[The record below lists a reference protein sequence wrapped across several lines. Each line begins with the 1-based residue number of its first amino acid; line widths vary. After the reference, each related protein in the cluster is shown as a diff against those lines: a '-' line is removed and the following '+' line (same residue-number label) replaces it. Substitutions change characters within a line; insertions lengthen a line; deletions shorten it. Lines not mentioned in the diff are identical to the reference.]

1 MKKLLAILL
10 TLILAFSC
18 FGALGTTAMA
28 EEAVAQSGDYTVLL
42 QADLSKPLYN
52 QNQSSS
58 ASNNWIDFV
67 SSSPITFGNTSYGD
81 DDADGQYDYF
91 NIPGGSRLYSP
102 IVNLTPGKKY
112 EITYKMRLPVALGDY
127 SFEYEKNEDGTLVL
141 DANGKATLVKA
152 DSPTIEIMNFP
163 TKKANGTFANNTVV
177 GNGKH
182 YAYKGSNRDDFVGT
196 WQIEGYDPFEK
207 LGYSAFNYQVAYG
220 VLGVPASSLGNLK
233 FDPSEAEAIDQLAL
247 DLNDVFSEWKTVSL
261 QFEALASDSNAGEQ
275 SVTVAFGTTTSTR
288 GFQIKDFEVR
298 EVLRTSTER
307 TVFESVLTKD
317 GNMTAFDGSNKNQDS
332 EYVTF
337 ANEEENDYIE
347 LRSQPQNTETGLPV
361 STAVTTAPFNVF
373 PGNEYEISYK
383 LRIPTTSATYI
394 YNETTSLAPEWSIY
408 QVDTT
413 KIQDHKPGNRG
424 TGGTNSNLYATG
436 DTDPKRRQGFS
447 IDYSYDF
454 SQSINGS
461 RTNYSFLNYQKANEL
476 FEGYNVTELFAGE
489 WVTVTLKFTA
499 LASSTNSGAELCA
512 LSLNHTSDITLEG
525 TLFQIKDVTVKET
538 YFNGKATPLYTAE
551 AGYVLDSEDFER
563 GATVG
568 DVAKFYGGDYMTE
581 ISWAAN
587 GSSVVTEGDNSFMQ
601 AYAHS
606 NSIFLP
612 LDKSR
617 LVARKN
623 FTVSF
628 DWMFKNTGADF
639 ELLTVQI
646 VGYNDGVYNYEGT
659 DYPCVTD
666 VKALAQ
672 FTPGEFNL
680 DEWNNATLK
689 FIINANYVDYNH
701 YGVLIKYTA
710 NTTETVTEFTAENSS
725 IYIDNFTLAGCD
737 ELLAGDYDNDGEVS
751 LQDLAKLAQYFAG
764 WSSAKLYVDS
774 TLADY
779 SGDGARNLYDLV
791 KFAQDLAN
799 P

>member
-42 QADLSKPLYN
+42 QSDFSKPMYH
-52 QNQSSS
+52 QNTSGD
-58 ASNNWIDFV
+58 NNWIDLITN
-67 SSSPITFGNTSYGD
+67 STFGGTTYGD
-81 DDADGQYDYF
+81 DDADGQDDYF

-102 IVNLTPGKKY
+102 IVNLQPGKKY
-112 EITYKMRLPVALGDY
+112 VITYKMRLPVDLGDY
-127 SFEYEKNEDGTLVL
+127 KFEYEKNEDGTLVV
-141 DANGKATLVKA
+141 DDDGNATLIAA
-152 DSPTIEIMNFP
+152 DSPTIEIMNFN
-163 TKKANGTFANNTVV
+163 KKNTGDMISNTVT
-177 GNGKH
+177 GISNH
-182 YAYKGSNRDDFVGT
+182 YAYRGENRDNFVGT
-196 WQIEGYDPFEK
+196 WQIEGYDPYVRTGF
-207 LGYSAFNYQVAYG
+207 SAFDFKVPYT
-220 VLGVPASSLGNLK
+220 VLGVPANSLDSLK
-233 FDPSEAEAIDQLAL
+233 LDASQAAELDGL
-247 DLNDVFSEWKTVSL
+247 DLNEVFSEWKTVSL
-261 QFEALASDSNAGEQ
+261 QFEALASEANGGDQ
-275 SVTVAFGTTTSTR
+275 SVTVAFNNKSSR

-298 EVLRTSTER
+298 ELLRTSTER

-337 ANEEENDYIE
+337 ANEANDYIE
-347 LRSQPQNTETGLPV
+347 IESQPKDENNKVV

-383 LRIPTTSATYI
+383 LRIPTSSATYI
-394 YNETTSLAPEWSIY
+394 FSGFALSPEWSIY
-408 QVDTT
+408 EVAET
-413 KIQDHKPGNRG
+413 KIQDHKPGDRN
-424 TGGTNSNLYATG
+424 TKNNAYANKNYRT
-436 DTDPKRRQGFS
+436 GFS

-461 RTNYSFLNYQKANEL
+461 KNTYSFIDYNGSNSI
-476 FEGYNVTELFAGE
+476 FGSTTNVTELFAGE

-512 LSLNHTSDITLEG
+512 LSLSHTSDATLAG

-538 YFNGKATPLYTAE
+538 YFDGKATPLYTAE
-551 AGYVLDSEDFER
+551 AGYVLDAEDFEH

-581 ISWAAN
+581 LTWAKN

-601 AYAHS
+601 AYAHG
-606 NSIFLP
+606 NSIILP
-612 LDKSR
+612 LDISR

-639 ELLTVQI
+639 GLTTIQI

-680 DEWNNATLK
+680 GEWNKATLK
-689 FIINANYVDYNH
+689 FIINANNGDYNN

-710 NTTETVTEFTAENSS
+710 NTTEAVTEFTAENAS
-725 IYIDNFTLAGCD
+725 IYIDNFALAGCD
-737 ELLAGDYDNDGEVS
+737 DLLAGDYDNDGEVS

-764 WSSAKLYVDS
+764 WSSAELYVDS
-774 TLADY
+774 VLADY

>member
-1 MKKLLAILL
+1 
-10 TLILAFSC
+10 
-18 FGALGTTAMA
+18 
-28 EEAVAQSGDYTVLL
+28 
-42 QADLSKPLYN
+42 
-52 QNQSSS
+52 
-58 ASNNWIDFV
+58 
-67 SSSPITFGNTSYGD
+67 
-81 DDADGQYDYF
+81 
-91 NIPGGSRLYSP
+91 
-102 IVNLTPGKKY
+102 
-112 EITYKMRLPVALGDY
+112 
-127 SFEYEKNEDGTLVL
+127 
-141 DANGKATLVKA
+141 
-152 DSPTIEIMNFP
+152 
-163 TKKANGTFANNTVV
+163 
-177 GNGKH
+177 
-182 YAYKGSNRDDFVGT
+182 
-196 WQIEGYDPFEK
+196 
-207 LGYSAFNYQVAYG
+207 
-220 VLGVPASSLGNLK
+220 
-233 FDPSEAEAIDQLAL
+233 
-247 DLNDVFSEWKTVSL
+247 
-261 QFEALASDSNAGEQ
+261 
-275 SVTVAFGTTTSTR
+275 
-288 GFQIKDFEVR
+288 QIKDFEVR
-298 EVLRTSTER
+298 ELLRTSTER

-551 AGYVLDSEDFER
+551 AGYVLDAEDFEH
-563 GATVG
+563 GATAG

-581 ISWAAN
+581 LTWAKN
-587 GSSVVTEGDNSFMQ
+587 GSSVVTEGDNSFMR

-612 LDKSR
+612 LDNSR
-617 LVARKN
+617 LAARKN

-639 ELLTVQI
+639 GLTTIEI

>member
-28 EEAVAQSGDYTVLL
+28 EEAVAQSGDYNVLL
-42 QADLSKPLYN
+42 QADFSRPMFQLRGDSTDD
-52 QNQSSS
+52 
-58 ASNNWIDFV
+58 NNWIDLV
-67 SSSPITFGNTSYGD
+67 TNSTFGGTTYGD
-81 DDADGQYDYF
+81 DDGDGQDDYF
-91 NIPGGSRLYSP
+91 NITAGSRLYSP
-102 IVNLTPGKKY
+102 IVNLQPGKKY

-127 SFEYEKNEDGTLVL
+127 KFEYEKDTDGNLIV
-141 DANGKATLVKA
+141 DADGNATLSKA
-152 DSPTIEIMNFP
+152 DSPTIEIMNF
-163 TKKANGTFANNTVV
+163 KKKNTGDMISNTVT
-177 GNGKH
+177 GNANH
-182 YAYKGSNRDDFVGT
+182 YAYKGSNRDGFVGT
-196 WQIEGYDPFEK
+196 WQIEGYDPYVRT
-207 LGYSAFNYQVAYG
+207 GYSAFNYQVAYAA
-220 VLGVPASSLGNLK
+220 LGVPASYLSKLTV
-233 FDPSEAEAIDQLAL
+233 EASKAQELEDLAP

-261 QFEALASDSNAGEQ
+261 QFEALASTANGGEQ
-275 SVTVAFGTTTSTR
+275 SVTVAFNNKSSR

-298 EVLRTSTER
+298 ELLRTSTER

-337 ANEEENDYIE
+337 ANDYIE
-347 LRSQPQNTETGLPV
+347 LRSQPKNTETNSNV

-383 LRIPTTSATYI
+383 LRIPTSSASYI
-394 YNETTSLAPEWSIY
+394 YEQDGNSYSLAPEWSIY
-408 QVDTT
+408 QVGAT
-413 KIQDHKPGNRG
+413 KIQDHKPGVRAG
-424 TGGTNSNLYATG
+424 KSIAYANG
-436 DTDPKRRQGFS
+436 DLDPKRRQGFS

-454 SQSINGS
+454 SQSINGT
-461 RTNYSFLNYQKANEL
+461 RTNYSFFNVDQSNKA
-476 FEGYNVTELFAGE
+476 FAGADVKELFADE
-489 WVTVTLKFTA
+489 WVTVTLKFTG

-512 LSLNHTSDITLEG
+512 LTLGITNDVTIEG
-525 TLFQIKDVTVKET
+525 TIFQIKDVTVKET

-551 AGYVLDSEDFER
+551 AGYVLGAEDFEH

-568 DVAKFYGGDYMTE
+568 DVAKFYGTEDLVE
-581 ISWAAN
+581 ISWATN
-587 GSSVVTEGDNSFMQ
+587 NSSVVTEGDNSFMR
-601 AYAHS
+601 AYAYN
-606 NSIFLP
+606 NSIILP
-612 LDKSR
+612 FDTSR
-617 LVARKN
+617 LAARKN

-639 ELLTVQI
+639 ELTTIQI
-646 VGYNDGVYNYEGT
+646 VGYNDGVYNYNDT

-672 FTPGEFNL
+672 FTPGEFSL
-680 DEWNNATLK
+680 DEWNKATLK
-689 FIINANYVDYNH
+689 FIINGNYANYDH
-701 YGVLIKYTA
+701 YGLLIKYTA
-710 NTTETVTEFTAENSS
+710 SETETVTEFTAENSS

-764 WSSAKLYVDS
+764 WTSARLYVDS

-779 SGDGARNLYDLV
+779 SGDDTHNLYDLV

>member
-42 QADLSKPLYN
+42 QSDFSKPIYAGSGL
-52 QNQSSS
+52 SSS
-58 ASNNWIDFV
+58 NKWIDFV
-67 SSSPITFGNTSYGD
+67 SSSPITFGGTTYGD
-81 DDADGQYDYF
+81 EDADGQADYF

-102 IVNLTPGKKY
+102 IVNLQPGKKY
-112 EITYKMRLPVALGDY
+112 EITYKMRLPVDLGDY
-127 SFEYEKNEDGTLVL
+127 SFEYEKNEDSTLKV
-141 DANGKATLVKA
+141 DDEGNATLVKA
-152 DSPTIEIMNFP
+152 DSPTIEIMNFNKSS
-163 TKKANGTFANNTVV
+163 TGSNITNTVT
-177 GNGKH
+177 GLSKH
-182 YAYKGSNRDDFVGT
+182 YAYVGYNRDAFVGT
-196 WQIEGYDPFEK
+196 WQIEGYDPYVRTGF
-207 LGYSAFNYQVAYG
+207 SAFDFKVPYT
-220 VLGVPASSLGNLK
+220 VLGVPANSLDNLK
-233 FDPSEAEAIDQLAL
+233 LDASQAAELDGL
-247 DLNDVFSEWKTVSL
+247 DLNEVFSEWKTVSL
-261 QFEALASDSNAGEQ
+261 QFEALASATNGGDQ
-275 SVTVAFGTTTSTR
+275 SVTVAFGTTASTR

-337 ANEEENDYIE
+337 ANEANDYIE
-347 LRSQPQNTETGLPV
+347 LRSQPKDENNKNV

-383 LRIPTTSATYI
+383 LRIPTSSATYI
-394 YNETTSLAPEWSIY
+394 FSGFALSPEWSIY
-408 QVDTT
+408 EVAET
-413 KIQDHKPGNRG
+413 KIQDHKPGNRN
-424 TGGTNSNLYATG
+424 TKTNAYAYKNYRT
-436 DTDPKRRQGFS
+436 GFS

-461 RTNYSFLNYQKANEL
+461 KNTYSFID
-476 FEGYNVTELFAGE
+476 YNVSNSIFGSTTNVTDLFAGE

-512 LSLNHTSDITLEG
+512 LSLSHTSDATLEG

-538 YFNGKATPLYTAE
+538 YFDGKATPLYTAE
-551 AGYVLDSEDFER
+551 AGYVLDAEDFEH

-568 DVAKFYGGDYMTE
+568 DVAKFYGTE
-581 ISWAAN
+581 DLVELAWATN

-612 LDKSR
+612 LDNSR
-617 LVARKN
+617 LAARKN

-639 ELLTVQI
+639 ELTTIQI

-680 DEWNNATLK
+680 DEWNKATLK
-689 FIINANYVDYNH
+689 FMINANNGDYNN

-710 NTTETVTEFTAENSS
+710 NTTETVTEFTAENAS

-737 ELLAGDYDNDGEVS
+737 DLLAGDYDNDGEVS

-764 WSSAKLYVDS
+764 WSSAELYVDS